1 MGIRGKASAL
11 CKGRSTGKEGEKD
24 RRRGGGTCGQATRSA
39 ARIEEESSGRV
50 EKESKGT
57 LWQRSARRSM
67 STGVGVVYKR
77 SGSVVYGM

>member
-1 MGIRGKASAL
+1 M
-11 CKGRSTGKEGEKD
+11 
-24 RRRGGGTCGQATRSA
+24 CGQATRSA

-77 SGSVVYGM
+77 SGNVVHGM